1 MKLATIRSYEM
12 SCTII
17 IQNLAQLK
25 TMYKDNYESIIG
37 NCDTILFLGGQEQ
50 GTLEW
55 ISKKLGKETI
65 RIRNSS
71 RNLGGRGGGGN
82 SLSYNTSGREL
93 MMPDEISRMDTDYCI
108 LFIRGLYPFYGKKYD
123 YEGHPN
129 FKCTGDAHR
138 SLVYDVSKEFNTE
151 KHVVKPSPY
160 AEEKRRIKVMSERSD
175 NRESEKIDR
184 MEREVRKI
192 PRTHSVKGRE
202 LYKDEALEETFV
214 KTMAEKAVEE
224 NTNALIVEENLAVS
238 EGYAPSIDEAFSEF
252 YTPTEEELQ
261 MMEDDDY
268 GVEDYELAAD
278 EELNRSE

>member
-93 MMPDEISRMDTDYCI
+93 MMPDEISRMHTDYCI
-108 LFIRGLYPFYGKKYD
+108 LFIRGLYPFFGKKYD
-123 YEGHPN
+123 YPKHPN
-129 FKCTGDAHR
+129 YKYTGDAHK
-138 SLVYDVSKEFNTE
+138 SLKYDVAKEFNTE
-151 KHVVKPSPY
+151 KQIVKPGPY
-160 AEEKRRIKVMSERSD
+160 AEEKRRIKIMSERAE
-175 NRESEKIDR
+175 NRESEKVDR
-184 MEREVRKI
+184 MEREIKKA
-192 PRTHSVKGRE
+192 PRTHSASGKK

-214 KTMAEKAVEE
+214 KSMVEKAVEK
-224 NTNALIVEENLAVS
+224 NTNTIAVEEELEVS
-238 EGYAPSIDEAFSEF
+238 EGFALTYDDAFSEF
-252 YTPTEEELQ
+252 YMPTEEELQ
-261 MMEDDDY
+261 AMADDAGTVDY
-268 GVEDYELAAD
+268 VSFN
-278 EELNRSE
+278 EEEIENNK